1 MQYRILYT
9 ASIRGQL
16 DLLPRLHTFLR
27 RLRAEPVEDEEE
39 VMICAVE
46 QLLPQHLM
54 LDLGESCAPEVWH
67 CAATEGR
74 STLLVLD
81 AMGYDAASVAGLLT
95 DAARERL
102 RENFIR
108 MVLIEDA
115 PFERDG
121 LRISLRSSPATRLDG
136 DTLSLAGVNTGQ
148 IGLARVGKLN
158 GRWTLFEHDT
168 LNLPPETPPDPTI
181 AGAVDF
187 VLGEARLYQ
196 RRHGG

>member
-9 ASIRGQL
+9 ANIRGDL

-27 RLRAEPVEDEEE
+27 RLKAQPVEDEEA

-46 QLLPQHLM
+46 PMLPQNLL
-54 LDLGESCAPEVWH
+54 LDLGGSCAPEVWH

-74 STLLVLD
+74 STLIVLD
-81 AMGYDAASVAGLLT
+81 AMGYDAANVAGLLT
-95 DAARERL
+95 EAARERL
-102 RENFIR
+102 RENYVR
-108 MVLIEDA
+108 MALVEDA

-121 LRISLRSSPATRLDG
+121 LSIRLIPAPATRLNG
-136 DTLSLAGVNTGQ
+136 DTLSLAGVNAGQ
-148 IGLARVGKLN
+148 VGLVRVGKLS
-158 GRWTLFEHDT
+158 GRWTLFEHEI

-187 VLGEARLYQ
+187 VLSEARLYQ
-196 RRHGG
+196 RRHRG